1 MFKTLKKLFD
11 NEYKELYRF
20 SKLADQIDALDEEMS
35 KLSDKKLASYTDK
48 FKKRLEDGETLDD
61 ILVEAFAVAREA
73 AYRCLGMKPF
83 YCQLLG
89 GLAIHYGNIAE
100 MKTGEGKTLTC
111 VLPAYLNALTGKG
124 VHIVTVNEFLST
136 RDSEWMGSIFKFLG
150 LTVGLNLRE
159 LSFKE
164 NLNMT
169 IIDANYNFDKSQLIF
184 RFLADERIDFRK
196 LAKDLASNLKT
207 RIELRQIGVRDKA
220 KEIGGIG
227 PCGRILCCS
236 SFLTNFESVSINMAK
251 NQGIALNPT
260 KINGVCGRLLCCLNY
275 ENEQYMEVRKNIPDV
290 GKKVKINGK
299 EGKVISSEPLA
310 GKYKVFVDN
319 EIVQVDVNDS
329 KE

>member
-1 MFKTLKKLFD
+1 MKIVGVKFNNNTKVYYFNSKDLDLKVNLTVIV
-11 NEYKELYRF
+11 N
-20 SKLADQIDALDEEMS
+20 
-35 KLSDKKLASYTDK
+35 TDK
-48 FKKRLEDGETLDD
+48 GLKFGKIVEIVDSKRENDAYPEVVRVATKKDFQQHLRNIQDEKKALEK
-61 ILVEAFAVAREA
+61 
-73 AYRCLGMKPF
+73 C
-83 YCQLLG
+83 
-89 GLAIHYGNIAE
+89 
-100 MKTGEGKTLTC
+100 
-111 VLPAYLNALTGKG
+111 
-124 VHIVTVNEFLST
+124 
-136 RDSEWMGSIFKFLG
+136 
-150 LTVGLNLRE
+150 RE
-159 LSFKE
+159 LALKE

-299 EGKVISSEPLA
+299 DGKVISSEPLYSSLPKIQPKNA
-310 GKYKVFVDN
+310 S
-319 EIVQVDVNDS
+319 EPVDVFDLPI
-329 KE
+329 

>member
-1 MFKTLKKLFD
+1 MKIVGVKFNNNTKVYYFNSNGLDLKVNLTVIV
-11 NEYKELYRF
+11 N
-20 SKLADQIDALDEEMS
+20 
-35 KLSDKKLASYTDK
+35 TDK
-48 FKKRLEDGETLDD
+48 GLKFGKIVEIVDSKRENDAYPEVVRVATKKDFQQHLRNIQDEKKALEK
-61 ILVEAFAVAREA
+61 
-73 AYRCLGMKPF
+73 C
-83 YCQLLG
+83 
-89 GLAIHYGNIAE
+89 
-100 MKTGEGKTLTC
+100 
-111 VLPAYLNALTGKG
+111 
-124 VHIVTVNEFLST
+124 
-136 RDSEWMGSIFKFLG
+136 
-150 LTVGLNLRE
+150 RE

-310 GKYKVFVDN
+310 GKYN